1 MEWKRREPRVT
12 FAILLTLSAWAPAPA
27 QIHPEAPKIKPVDMT
42 GNPKSGEKIYWTTCW
57 TCHGLAGDGQGP
69 ASTGMKPPPTDFT
82 RVDALAGRTEKEV
95 LDAILKGKPGTAM
108 YAQSLDPQSA
118 VDVSAYV
125 RTLARSPQKEKGLL
139 EALARGDREAG
150 RVLYNSRCWPCH
162 GATGR
167 GNGPAAAALKPPPA
181 DFTDPDKVV
190 ARTGARLYQALTSG
204 VPGTAMAPQ
213 PLSEREKFDLI
224 AYLRSLAYATDRSE
238 VSANPEGGNP
248 RAGKEIYDKRCAA
261 CHGSRGDGDGPAA
274 IAMVPP
280 ATRFSDYEAMKDRP
294 PQDWFVAIQTGV
306 PGTAMYAQRLT
317 DREAW
322 DLVAYLRTLAR
333 RGPDT
338 P

>member
-1 MEWKRREPRVT
+1 MEWKRSGTTRVT
-12 FAILLTLSAWAPAPA
+12 FAILLAAWAPALA
-27 QIHPEAPKIKPVDMT
+27 QLHPEAPKIKSIDMI

-57 TCHGLAGDGQGP
+57 ACHGLAGDGQGP
-69 ASTGMKPPPTDFT
+69 ASTGMKPPATDFT
-82 RVDALAGRTEKEV
+82 RADALAGRSEKEV

-108 YAQSLDPQSA
+108 FPQSLDPQSA

-150 RVLYNSRCWPCH
+150 RTLYNNRCWPCH

-213 PLSEREKFDLI
+213 TLSEKEKFDLI
-224 AYLRSLAYATDRSE
+224 AYLRSLAYAADRPE
-238 VSANPEGGNP
+238 APADTEGGNP
-248 RAGKEIYDKRCAA
+248 RAGKEIYDKRCTA
-261 CHGSRGDGDGPAA
+261 CHGTRGDGDGPAA

-322 DLVAYLRTLAR
+322 DLVAYLRSLAR
-333 RGPDT
+333 RGPET